1 MFLILLKEIDPQA
14 NINVHKI
21 SIQFEYLF
29 FQIIGLYFCSWA
41 LDHLLFG
48 VSLSNK
54 MMQKKKNNI
63 CRKPK

>member
-21 SIQFEYLF
+21 SIQFEYLLF
-29 FQIIGLYFCSWA
+29 KIIGLYFCSWA

-54 MMQKKKNNI
+54 MMQKKKQYL
-63 CRKPK
+63 